1 MNRINSGGAGV
12 WPPHSEFWRRDSRKE
27 CGWELGGGE
36 VLVVDDE
43 PQVCVYV
50 ALVLRRLG
58 FKAIARTNP
67 LEALDLLRE
76 DPARFRLLLTDQR
89 MPELSGLDLINLV
102 WALRPDFP
110 VVLMSGYAWGF
121 DPSALEGVGFLSK
134 PFEIT
139 DLETALRDALSPPRA
154 HLSGR

>member
-1 MNRINSGGAGV
+1 MKRLGLDGPGV
-12 WPPHSEFWRRDSRKE
+12 APPRSEFWRRDNRK
-27 CGWELGGGE
+27 GSGSSLGGGR

-58 FKAIARTNP
+58 FEATARTDP

-89 MPELSGLDLINLV
+89 MPGICGLDLINLL
-102 WALRPDFP
+102 WASHPDFP

-121 DPSALEGVGFLSK
+121 DPAALAGVGFLSK
-134 PFEIT
+134 PFEIAE
-139 DLETALRDALSPPRA
+139 LETALQNALA
-154 HLSGR
+154 QEA

>member
-1 MNRINSGGAGV
+1 MKRINSEGGGAS
-12 WPPHSEFWRRDSRKE
+12 PPHSEFWRRDNRKE
-27 CGWELGGGE
+27 CGWDLGGGE

-58 FKAIARTNP
+58 FGATARTNP

-102 WALRPDFP
+102 WAFRPDFP

-139 DLETALRDALSPPRA
+139 DLEKALRDALSQPGAR
-154 HLSGR
+154 LSGR

>member
-1 MNRINSGGAGV
+1 MKQIRSGGSDTI
-12 WPPHSEFWRRDSRKE
+12 PHRSEFWRRNGRSKGVETD
-27 CGWELGGGE
+27 LGGGH

-58 FKAIARTNP
+58 FEATARTDP

-76 DPARFRLLLTDQR
+76 DASQFRLLLTDQR
-89 MPELSGLDLINLV
+89 MPGLSGLELINLV
-102 WALRPDFP
+102 WASDPDFP

-121 DPSALEGVGFLSK
+121 DPAALAGVGFLSK
-134 PFEIT
+134 PFEIA
-139 DLETALRDALSPPRA
+139 DLETALHTALPQ
-154 HLSGR
+154 